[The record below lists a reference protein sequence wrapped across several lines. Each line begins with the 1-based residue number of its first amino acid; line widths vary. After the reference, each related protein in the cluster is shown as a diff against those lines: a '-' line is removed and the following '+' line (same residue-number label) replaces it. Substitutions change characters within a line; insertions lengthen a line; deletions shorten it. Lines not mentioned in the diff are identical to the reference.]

1 MAYLAQALDSSAG
14 MAVLAA
20 ASMASGAGEPREPGE
35 PGDPGAKRSSSRM
48 ADLSN
53 SHPHRGQYPFE
64 LINLVYIYMCVLLI
78 VFLLYFYTLV

>member
-64 LINLVYIYMCVLLI
+64 LINLVYIYICV
-78 VFLLYFYTLV
+78 VNCFLLYFYTFV